1 MRRLVLSDDSEFG
14 RKYRIAFVF
23 VGVAFLVLIGRLAQL
38 QIVYGAEYRE
48 LSRTNFLQKI
58 NLEAPRGLILD
69 RHGAVLVKNRV
80 AYNVFITP
88 RFFNA
93 KAFETLQNLIQI
105 PQMDLDY
112 IQSKIMLAEG
122 RKRGFSLLAIRD
134 VPKEWALI
142 LESNRDHLP
151 GLDIST
157 QEKRQ
162 YPNGPM
168 AAHALGF
175 VGEVNAE
182 DILRQPLADYHDRD
196 WIGKFGLESKME
208 KSLRG
213 RRGSLWRV
221 RDAKG
226 RIKTGADAMRWLPR
240 PFHVP
245 AQPGYNV
252 VSTIDADIQ
261 RAVELVM
268 APFVSGSAVLMEVD
282 TGKVLA
288 YVSKPAFDPNEVS
301 GRLSSMRAAEIY
313 NNPLYPMLDK
323 VIQGTYFPGSTYKVV
338 SVIAAIEENL
348 VEFEEYHLC
357 KGWYE
362 YGRSSSFRCTHAHG
376 LMNLESAIVSSC
388 NVYFYMLSERVGM
401 DRMARYARLLGFG
414 TPPGLDLNHEK
425 SGFIPTKQWYAQ
437 KYQEGFRIGHT
448 LNSGIGQGDVK
459 ASILQV
465 AQAYGAIANRG
476 SVMEPQL
483 VERITDYRGATVQE
497 FMPVVKRRLEFK
509 PETWDLLIR
518 ALDGVVNNPEG
529 TAYKARDSHLRVAG
543 KTGTAQ
549 VRAMRREPGQ
559 DPEESRWRNQD
570 HAWFVGFS
578 PVEKPQVVVVV
589 LVEHGGFASKMSVAP
604 AMAILDEYFKITG
617 AQNQVTP

>member
-23 VGVAFLVLIGRLAQL
+23 VGVVFLVLIGRLAQL

-93 KAFETLQNLIQI
+93 KAFETLQNLIQV
-105 PQMDLDY
+105 PQVDLDY

-175 VGEVNAE
+175 VGEVGAE

-268 APFVSGSAVLMEVD
+268 APFVAGSAVLMEVD

-301 GRLSSMRAAEIY
+301 GRLSSTRASEIY

-376 LMNLESAIVSSC
+376 LMNLESAVVSSC

-518 ALDGVVNNPEG
+518 ALDGVVNSPEG
-529 TAYKARDSHLRVAG
+529 TAYKARLSHLRVAG

-617 AQNQVTP
+617 AQNQATP

>member
-1 MRRLVLSDDSEFG
+1 MRRMVLSDDSEFG
-14 RKYRIAFVF
+14 RKYRYAFVF
-23 VGVAFLVLIGRLAQL
+23 VGVVFLILIGRLVQL
-38 QIVYGAEYRE
+38 QVVYGAEYRE
-48 LSRTNFLQKI
+48 LSRMNFLQKI

-69 RHGAVLVKNRV
+69 RHGNVLVQNRV

-88 RFFNA
+88 RFFNER
-93 KAFETLQNLIQI
+93 AFKKLQALIQI
-105 PQMDLDY
+105 PQVDLDY

-122 RKRGFSLLAIRD
+122 RRRGFSLLALRD
-134 VPKEWALI
+134 VPKEWVLI

-168 AAHALGF
+168 ASHALGF
-175 VGEVNAE
+175 VGEVDAE
-182 DILRQPLADYHDRD
+182 DILRHPLEDYRERD

-208 KSLRG
+208 RSLRG
-213 RRGSLWRV
+213 RRGSIWRV
-221 RDAKG
+221 RDARG
-226 RIKTGADAMRWLPR
+226 RVKTGPDALRWLPR
-240 PFHVP
+240 PHQVAP
-245 AQPGYNV
+245 QPGFNV
-252 VSTIDADIQ
+252 VTTLDADVQ
-261 RAVELVM
+261 RAMELVL
-268 APFVSGSAVLMEVD
+268 APIESGSAVLMEVE
-282 TGKVLA
+282 TGRIVA

-301 GRLSSMRAAEIY
+301 GRLTAPRAAELY
-313 NNPLYPMLDK
+313 NHPLHPMLDK
-323 VIQGTYFPGSTYKVV
+323 VVQGTYFPGSTYKVV

-348 VEFEEYHLC
+348 AEFEEYHLC

-376 LMNLESAIVSSC
+376 LMNLESSVVSSC

-414 TPPGLDLNHEK
+414 TSPGLGLNHEK

-459 ASILQV
+459 TSILQV
-465 AQAYGAIANRG
+465 AQAYATIANRG

-483 VERITDYRGATVQE
+483 VERLTDYRGQTVQE
-497 FMPVVKRRLEFK
+497 FAPVVKRRLDFK
-509 PETWDLLIR
+509 PETWDLLAR
-518 ALDGVVNNPEG
+518 SLDGVVNNPEG
-529 TAYKARDSHLRVAG
+529 TAYKARLAHLRVAG

-549 VRAMRREPGQ
+549 VRAMRKEPGQ
-559 DPEESRWRNQD
+559 DPEETRWRNQD
-570 HAWFVGFS
+570 HAWFVGYS
-578 PVEKPQVVVVV
+578 PVERPQVVVVV
-589 LVEHGGFASKMSVAP
+589 LVEHGGFASKVSVAP
-604 AMAILDEYFKITG
+604 AMAILDEYFKING
-617 AQNQVTP
+617 ARGQTTP

>member
-23 VGVAFLVLIGRLAQL
+23 VGVVFLVLIGRLAQL

-58 NLEAPRGLILD
+58 NIEAPRGLILD
-69 RHGAVLVKNRV
+69 RHGVVLVKNRV

-93 KAFETLQNLIQI
+93 KAFETLQSLIQV

-134 VPKEWALI
+134 IPKEWALI

-196 WIGKFGLESKME
+196 WIGKFGLEAKME

-226 RIKTGADAMRWLPR
+226 RVKTGPDAMRWLPR

-245 AQPGYNV
+245 AEPGYNV

-261 RAVELVM
+261 RSVELVM

-282 TGKVLA
+282 TGKILA

-301 GRLSSMRAAEIY
+301 GRLSSSRASEIY
-313 NNPLYPMLDK
+313 NNPLHPMLDK

-348 VEFEEYHLC
+348 AEFEEYHLC

-376 LMNLESAIVSSC
+376 LMNLESAVVSSC

-476 SVMEPQL
+476 SVMEPQI

-497 FMPVVKRRLEFK
+497 FLPVVKRRLEFK
-509 PETWDLLIR
+509 PETWELLTR

-529 TAYKARDSHLRVAG
+529 TAYKARLPHLRVAG

-604 AMAILDEYFKITG
+604 AMAILDEYFKITA
-617 AQNQVTP
+617 AQNQATP

>member
-1 MRRLVLSDDSEFG
+1 MLSDDSEFG

-23 VGVAFLVLIGRLAQL
+23 VGVVFLVLIGRLAQL

-93 KAFETLQNLIQI
+93 KAFETLQNLIQV
-105 PQMDLDY
+105 PQVDLDY

-175 VGEVNAE
+175 VGEVGAE
-182 DILRQPLADYHDRD
+182 DILRQPLADYYDRD

-268 APFVSGSAVLMEVD
+268 APFVAGSAVLMEVD

-301 GRLSSMRAAEIY
+301 G
-313 NNPLYPMLDK
+313 
-323 VIQGTYFPGSTYKVV
+323 
-338 SVIAAIEENL
+338 
-348 VEFEEYHLC
+348 
-357 KGWYE
+357 
-362 YGRSSSFRCTHAHG
+362 
-376 LMNLESAIVSSC
+376 
-388 NVYFYMLSERVGM
+388 
-401 DRMARYARLLGFG
+401 
-414 TPPGLDLNHEK
+414 
-425 SGFIPTKQWYAQ
+425 
-437 KYQEGFRIGHT
+437 
-448 LNSGIGQGDVK
+448 
-459 ASILQV
+459 
-465 AQAYGAIANRG
+465 
-476 SVMEPQL
+476 
-483 VERITDYRGATVQE
+483 
-497 FMPVVKRRLEFK
+497 
-509 PETWDLLIR
+509 
-518 ALDGVVNNPEG
+518 
-529 TAYKARDSHLRVAG
+529 
-543 KTGTAQ
+543 
-549 VRAMRREPGQ
+549 
-559 DPEESRWRNQD
+559 
-570 HAWFVGFS
+570 
-578 PVEKPQVVVVV
+578 
-589 LVEHGGFASKMSVAP
+589 
-604 AMAILDEYFKITG
+604 
-617 AQNQVTP
+617 

>member
-1 MRRLVLSDDSEFG
+1 
-14 RKYRIAFVF
+14 
-23 VGVAFLVLIGRLAQL
+23 
-38 QIVYGAEYRE
+38 
-48 LSRTNFLQKI
+48 
-58 NLEAPRGLILD
+58 
-69 RHGAVLVKNRV
+69 
-80 AYNVFITP
+80 
-88 RFFNA
+88 
-93 KAFETLQNLIQI
+93 
-105 PQMDLDY
+105 
-112 IQSKIMLAEG
+112 
-122 RKRGFSLLAIRD
+122 
-134 VPKEWALI
+134 
-142 LESNRDHLP
+142 
-151 GLDIST
+151 
-157 QEKRQ
+157 
-162 YPNGPM
+162 
-168 AAHALGF
+168 
-175 VGEVNAE
+175 
-182 DILRQPLADYHDRD
+182 
-196 WIGKFGLESKME
+196 
-208 KSLRG
+208 
-213 RRGSLWRV
+213 
-221 RDAKG
+221 
-226 RIKTGADAMRWLPR
+226 
-240 PFHVP
+240 
-245 AQPGYNV
+245 
-252 VSTIDADIQ
+252 
-261 RAVELVM
+261 
-268 APFVSGSAVLMEVD
+268 
-282 TGKVLA
+282 
-288 YVSKPAFDPNEVS
+288 
-301 GRLSSMRAAEIY
+301 GRLSSTRASEIY

-376 LMNLESAIVSSC
+376 LMNLESAVVSSC

-518 ALDGVVNNPEG
+518 ALDGVVNSPEG
-529 TAYKARDSHLRVAG
+529 TAYKARLSHLRVAG
-543 KTGTAQ
+543 KTGTSQ

-604 AMAILDEYFKITG
+604 AMAILDEYYKITG
-617 AQNQVTP
+617 AQNQATP

>member
-14 RKYRIAFVF
+14 RKYRYAFVF
-23 VGVAFLVLIGRLAQL
+23 VVVVFLILVGRLVQL
-38 QIVYGAEYRE
+38 QVVYGAEYRE
-48 LSRTNFLQKI
+48 LSRSNFLQQI
-58 NLEAPRGLILD
+58 SLEAPRGLILD
-69 RHGAVLVKNRV
+69 RRGSVLAKNRV

-88 RFFNA
+88 RFFDA
-93 KAFETLQNLIQI
+93 KAFRKLQDLIQV
-105 PQMDLDY
+105 PQIDLDY
-112 IQSKIMLAEG
+112 IQSKILLAEG
-122 RKRGFSLLAIRD
+122 RKRGFSLLALRD
-134 VPKEWALI
+134 VPKEWVLI

-162 YPNGPM
+162 YPNGPL
-168 AAHALGF
+168 ASHALGF
-175 VGEVNAE
+175 VGEVAAE
-182 DILRQPLADYHDRD
+182 DIARHPMEGYRERD
-196 WIGKFGLESKME
+196 WIGKYGLEAKLE
-208 KSLRG
+208 ASLRG

-221 RDAKG
+221 RDARG
-226 RIKTGADAMRWLPR
+226 RVKTGPEALRWLPR

-245 AQPGYNV
+245 PQPGYNIV
-252 VSTIDADIQ
+252 TTLDADVQ
-261 RAVELVM
+261 RATELVM
-268 APFVSGSAVLMEVD
+268 APFESGSAVLMEVD
-282 TGKVLA
+282 TGKIVS
-288 YVSKPAFDPNEVS
+288 YVSKPAYDPNELS
-301 GRLSSMRAAEIY
+301 GRLTSVRASELY
-313 NNPLYPMLDK
+313 NHPLHPMLDK
-323 VIQGTYFPGSTYKVV
+323 VVQGTYFPGSTYKVV
-338 SVIAAIEENL
+338 SAIAAIEENL
-348 VEFEEYHLC
+348 AEFEEYHLC

-376 LMNLESAIVSSC
+376 LMNLESSIVSSC

-414 TPPGLDLNHEK
+414 TPPGLELNHEK

-465 AQAYGAIANRG
+465 AQAYAAIANRG
-476 SVMEPQL
+476 SVMQPQI
-483 VERITDYRGATVQE
+483 VERITDYRGVTVQE
-497 FMPVVKRRLEFK
+497 FAPVLKRRLDFK
-509 PETWDLLIR
+509 PETWDLLSR
-518 ALDGVVNNPEG
+518 GLDGVVNNPEG
-529 TAYKARDSHLRVAG
+529 TAYRSRLAHLRVAG

-570 HAWFVGFS
+570 HAWFVGYS
-578 PVEKPQVVVVV
+578 PVERPQVVVVV

-604 AMAILDEYFKITG
+604 ALAILDEYFKING
-617 AQNQVTP
+617 AREEATP